1 MTVERPIEID
11 PSLFYSLAGLFDYV
25 DHDTLEEL
33 GRHQEEIASY
43 QEKLE
48 LEVKGLQEACR
59 HVATTS
65 RLLTRRKQTSAIE
78 RLDEDVAIPAA
89 QSFLGLILSVA
100 TTINSAMHS
109 LVSTARG
116 LRPGRLILRKEKF
129 SEQPSSFDEF
139 QHMTME
145 FQMNFPVIN
154 RFLSALQEIGSVKE
168 ALLSLVHNIT
178 DSMEG
183 YRRRVQA
190 RHSVEGIAVHDSV
203 VATDVAISIFENV
216 DGHGEIESGK
226 RPDEV
231 SAYSVR
237 RAQAMAEGV
246 RTGLAQLFLSN
257 PDEFITWLSGNLRAV
272 WDFADA
278 LESAFREVTLQA
290 QVLLPHLRKKR
301 EATLDQLNVALVH
314 LADVDPNDVT
324 YTEKS
329 ALMTPEERWHLN
341 FRNETLKCLVGMLR
355 DPSESPETVIRYVLD
370 RKHALRDFF
379 QGENSFYVCRI
390 GQGNVF
396 LGEAPGALQ
405 VVPGTRPNV
414 NLDEIFG
421 SGYAE
426 LRDHAEHIDATATWH
441 DLFVATSP
449 SRTADKSNVLM
460 VGPMGCGKSQVL
472 RGIGAHRG
480 SIGIF
485 AVGSDFNTCWSG
497 EAQKNPKRLF
507 EEAVR
512 LERDSRKHV
521 HILIDEI
528 DSVLNDEHVPG
539 MSNFNLKLEFQV
551 LMDGVVHYPRITL
564 WGATN
569 NLERIPMPMIRRFA
583 KVVIVGELDQA
594 DRVRTLRHYASPL
607 PLGEY
612 PDGAWEAQAA
622 RLTGATG
629 DVVRKVIDNVWR
641 EKMTTFVAQLPTE
654 AEACVRWLN
663 RDEKF
668 SSTTFFG
675 VEAPSVRMR
684 EEFRAHLGKFV
695 KVVPSDVDRSIEV
708 ALDNVGIH
716 HEIETAKATYDN
728 ARRFLAQVREA
739 RARG

>member
-1 MTVERPIEID
+1 MIVDRPTEID
-11 PSLFYSLAGLFDYV
+11 PSLFYNLVGLFDHV
-25 DHDTLEEL
+25 DRGMLEEL
-33 GRHQEEIASY
+33 SRVQEEVTSY
-43 QEKLE
+43 QEELE
-48 LEVKGLQEACR
+48 LEVKALQEACR
-59 HVATTS
+59 NIATTS
-65 RLLTRRKQTSAIE
+65 RQLTRRKQTSALE
-78 RLDEDVAIPAA
+78 RIDEDADVSTS
-89 QSFLGLILSVA
+89 QNFLGLILSIA
-100 TTINSAMHS
+100 TAVSSAMHS

-116 LRPGRLILRKEKF
+116 LRPGRLILRKERF
-129 SEQPSSFDEF
+129 SEQPSTFDEF
-139 QHMTME
+139 QHMAME
-145 FQMNFPVIN
+145 FQMNLPVIN
-154 RFLSALQEIGSVKE
+154 RFLIAIGEIGDTKTT
-168 ALLSLVHNIT
+168 LLSLAHNIT
-178 DSMEG
+178 DTMEG
-183 YRRRVQA
+183 YRRRVQT
-190 RHSVEGIAVHDSV
+190 RHSTEGIEVHGSV

-216 DGHGEIESGK
+216 DGHGEIEGGK
-226 RPDEV
+226 HPNEV

-246 RTGLAQLFLSN
+246 RTGLAQFFLSD
-257 PDEFITWLSGNLRAV
+257 PEKFIEWVSGNLRAV

-278 LESAFREVTLQA
+278 FEVAFREVLLQA

-301 EATLDQLNVALVH
+301 SPTVEQLDVALVH
-314 LADVDPNDVT
+314 LADVDPNDVV
-324 YTEKS
+324 YAEKS

-341 FRNETLKCLVGMLR
+341 FRNETLRRLVKMLQ
-355 DPSESPETVIRYVLD
+355 DSEESPEAVIRYVLE
-370 RKHALRDFF
+370 RKHALHNFF

-396 LGEAPGALQ
+396 LGDAPGALQ
-405 VVPGTRPNV
+405 VIPGTRPNV

-426 LRDHAEHIDATATWH
+426 LREHAEHIDAAATWH

-512 LERDSRKHV
+512 LEKESKRHV

-528 DSVLNDEHVPG
+528 DSVLNDDQKPG
-539 MSNFNLKLEFQV
+539 ASNFNLKLEFQV

-607 PLGEY
+607 PLSEY
-612 PDGAWEAQAA
+612 PDSAWEAQAA

-629 DVVRKVIDNVWR
+629 DVVRKVIDHVWR
-641 EKMTTFVAQLPTE
+641 EKVTSFVARLPIE

-668 SSTTFFG
+668 SSTVFFG
-675 VEAPSVRMR
+675 ADASSVRMR

-695 KVVPSDVDRSIEV
+695 QVTPPDIDRSIDI
-708 ALDNVGIH
+708 ALDNVGIY
-716 HEIETAKATYDN
+716 HEIETAKLTYEN
-728 ARRFLAQVREA
+728 ARQFLAQVRES
-739 RARG
+739 RARS